1 MEIFGAQFFQ
11 CQQKMGRQKKKNAKL
26 KRLMKDITIQ
36 IVVHNNKA
44 NLNNSSPI
52 YLRFVSV
59 RNTRG
64 WSAL

>member
-36 IVVHNNKA
+36 IVVHNKA

-52 YLRFVSV
+52 YSRFASV

-64 WSAL
+64 

>member
-36 IVVHNNKA
+36 IVVHNKA

-52 YLRFVSV
+52 LALRE
-59 RNTRG
+59 RPQYTRIECPIP
-64 WSAL
+64 